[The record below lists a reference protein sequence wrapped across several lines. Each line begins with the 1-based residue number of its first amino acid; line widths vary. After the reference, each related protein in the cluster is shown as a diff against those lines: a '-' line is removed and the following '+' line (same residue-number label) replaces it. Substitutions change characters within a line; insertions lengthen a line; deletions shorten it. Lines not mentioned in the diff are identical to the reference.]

1 LENLKYLSKSTL
13 KITGISVFVKK
24 YLKHLLKKTKLFN
37 HRLSLILEKFLS
49 IEFGHMKQSIHEFKY
64 LCKLHPKLRNTV
76 PWFKGYY
83 KLDSKIS
90 EETIENFIDSINPLL
105 A

>member
-1 LENLKYLSKSTL
+1 
-13 KITGISVFVKK
+13 
-24 YLKHLLKKTKLFN
+24 
-37 HRLSLILEKFLS
+37 
-49 IEFGHMKQSIHEFKY
+49 MKQSIHEFKY

>member
-1 LENLKYLSKSTL
+1 
-13 KITGISVFVKK
+13 
-24 YLKHLLKKTKLFN
+24 
-37 HRLSLILEKFLS
+37 
-49 IEFGHMKQSIHEFKY
+49 MKQSIHELKH

-76 PWFKGYY
+76 PWLKGYY

-105 A
+105 AQFVNQKN